1 LWNSF
6 QSPPL
11 LASIGVGQG
20 SALSPILLAIYMSL
34 ILKTFQKRIKNLKNK
49 IPTNI
54 LSFVDNDLLISQEK
68 SLNLSSAFLLC
79 SYNIISNLLKHAGLS
94 IKH

>member
-79 SYNIISNLLKHAGLS
+79 SYNIISNLLKHTGLS